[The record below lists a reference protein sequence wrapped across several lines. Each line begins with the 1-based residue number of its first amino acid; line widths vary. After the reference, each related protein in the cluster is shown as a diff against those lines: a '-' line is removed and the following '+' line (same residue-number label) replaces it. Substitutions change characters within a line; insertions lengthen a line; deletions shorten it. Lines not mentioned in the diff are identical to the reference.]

1 MPICIKILINAI
13 SILIFLYIVY
23 SIVLYIPFVIITSD
37 DNYEKI
43 DIYIEAIEK
52 TWKNYPIQDISLT
65 RKNKYKEIILLDMKD
80 INIICDCSHI
90 EEFKL
95 QYKGYCSE
103 YKLEVGCNEYNPK
116 NKASKIYGTK
126 LYVSY
131 YEADYLTLFK
141 RLRNDKG
148 ELNSNLCKDEYKRC
162 GYLDLEKNT
171 LCVKEDETCP
181 INYIKFNLFENGTIK
196 EIIID
201 NTEKDSYIINQL
213 IASEMP
219 SPTIFDINKF
229 SPLYSDKYEY
239 DYKKNDYYLSKV
251 TIPKVIKKS
260 DFFEENDLMKGK
272 VPYYFENKTISL
284 YHLYYPGMKVN
295 YPIKFLSLIKQPFR
309 LIIKII
315 HFIFEIGIFIFIIY
329 MQCQKIKMNIYIIVI
344 NIIIIIIYLVFML
357 LNIFIFI
364 SKYYLIKNLINRHN
378 WYIYDSS
385 TNDFLTLLFLII
397 IPDFIIM
404 IFNCILIY
412 KKNKLFPLANTNS
425 FHDNNIKES
434 LSSN

>member
-1 MPICIKILINAI
+1 MSFCLKIFILLIYSLFFSLSLV
-13 SILIFLYIVY
+13 SIILKIIFD
-23 SIVLYIPFVIITSD
+23 IITLD
-37 DNYEKI
+37 DNYELI

-95 QYKGYCSE
+95 QYKGYCSD
-103 YKLEVGCNEYNPK
+103 YKLEAGCNEYNPK

-162 GYLDLEKNT
+162 GYLDSQKNT
-171 LCVKEDETCP
+171 LCVKEDEICP
-181 INYIKFNLFENGTIK
+181 INFIKFNLFENGTIK
-196 EIIID
+196 EIITD
-201 NTEKDSYIINQL
+201 NTKKDSYIINQL
-213 IASEMP
+213 IASEMQ

-239 DYKKNDYYLSKV
+239 DYKKRDYYLSKII
-251 TIPKVIKKS
+251 IPKVIKKA
-260 DFFEENDLMKGK
+260 DFFEENKLMKGK
-272 VPYYFENKTISL
+272 PPYYFENKTISL
-284 YHLYYPGMKVN
+284 YHLYYPGMEVK
-295 YPIKFLSLIKQPFR
+295 YPIKFISLIKQPFR
-309 LIIKII
+309 SIIEII
-315 HFIFEIGIFIFIIY
+315 HFIFKIGIFIYIIY
-329 MQCQKIKMNIYIIVI
+329 MRRKKIEMNKLVIVI
-344 NIIIIIIYLVFML
+344 NIIFIIIYLVFML
-357 LNIFIFI
+357 LNIFIFMA
-364 SKYYLIKNLINRHN
+364 KYHLIKNLINRYYWH
-378 WYIYDSS
+378 IYDSS
-385 TNDFLTLLFLII
+385 NFDFFKLIFLTI
-397 IPDFIIM
+397 IPDFTIV

-412 KKNKLFPLANTNS
+412 KKNKLFLLTDTQS
-425 FHDNNIKES
+425 FHDNNIKDS